1 MNSVLSASESLWE
14 TQATMMVMRL
24 IVGLNVSSVITHIDN
39 DERKETSLFMIRMI
53 IAMSKKKR
61 KRSNGASMTMKMTLR
76 MTIYITCLGL
86 HLGLNA
92 KFS

>member
-1 MNSVLSASESLWE
+1 
-14 TQATMMVMRL
+14 MMVMRL

-76 MTIYITCLGL
+76 MTKMIDMQMIMMGIMVRMLAFHPL
-86 HLGLNA
+86 HLL
-92 KFS
+92 